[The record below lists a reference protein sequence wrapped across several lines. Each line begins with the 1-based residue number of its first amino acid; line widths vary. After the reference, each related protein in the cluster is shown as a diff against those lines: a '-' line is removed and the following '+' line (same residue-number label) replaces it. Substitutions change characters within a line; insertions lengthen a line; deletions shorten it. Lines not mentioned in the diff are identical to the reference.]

1 MSIDK
6 DTVRKVA
13 NLARIDV
20 SEEMLEKTTA
30 KMAST
35 LTWVEQLNELDTSDV
50 EQQSSVMDLPP
61 HWREDVLSDGG
72 IQEKILANAPE
83 AIQGY
88 FVVPKV
94 VE

>member
-13 NLARIDV
+13 NLARIEV
-20 SEEMLEKTTA
+20 SEALLEKTTA

-35 LTWVEQLNELDTSDV
+35 LTWVEQLNEVDTDNI
-50 EQQSSVMDLPP
+50 EPQSSVMDLPP
-61 HWREDVLSDGG
+61 HWREDVVTDGG

-83 AIQGY
+83 ATQGY